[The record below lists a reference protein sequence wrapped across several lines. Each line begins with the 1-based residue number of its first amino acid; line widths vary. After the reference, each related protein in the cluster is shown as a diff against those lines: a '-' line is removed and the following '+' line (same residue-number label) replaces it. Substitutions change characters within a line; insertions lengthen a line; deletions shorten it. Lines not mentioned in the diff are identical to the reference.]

1 MKKKVSMI
9 IDKARSMDSS
19 FSDIIKRCQLF
30 YGVTST
36 DLDLLLSI
44 LRVRKLEKGE
54 VLFEEGADAEGF
66 YIVATGKVKVY
77 KLSPE
82 GRERIL
88 HVVQVGDSFAE
99 AAIFDDGRYPAFAE
113 TLQSSTLLFFP
124 KREFLDLL
132 QLHSQLAIN
141 MIAGLSHFLR
151 QFTVQIE
158 DLTFRDVPA
167 RLARYLLNCSDEK
180 TRLISLPVSKTQ
192 LASNLGTT
200 SETLSRTFRKLS
212 DDEILLVHGRKIEI
226 LDTDRLFD
234 LAAHCK
240 ES

>member
-1 MKKKVSMI
+1 MGNN
-9 IDKARSMDSS
+9 SS
-19 FSDIIKRCQLF
+19 EIIKQCPLF
-30 YGVTST
+30 YGVTT
-36 DLDLLLSI
+36 EDLQLLLGI
-44 LRVRKLEKGE
+44 LRVRKFNKGE
-54 VLFEEGADAEGF
+54 ILFEEGAAAEGF
-66 YIVATGKVKVY
+66 YIVASGKVKVY
-77 KLSPE
+77 KLSPD

-88 HVVQVGDSFAE
+88 HVVQVGHSFAE

-113 TLQSSTLLFFP
+113 TLQASTLLFFP

-132 QLHSQLAIN
+132 HHHSQLAIN

-167 RLARYLLNCSDEK
+167 RLARYLLSLYDDK
-180 TRLISLPVSKTQ
+180 PLLISLPLSKTQ

-212 DDEILLVHGRKIEI
+212 DEEIISVQGRKIEI

-234 LAAHCK
+234 LAASYK

>member
-1 MKKKVSMI
+1 MNTG
-9 IDKARSMDSS
+9 
-19 FSDIIKRCQLF
+19 FSESIKQCHLF
-30 YGVTST
+30 YGVTEA
-36 DLDLLLSI
+36 DLQLLVSI
-44 LRVRKLEKGE
+44 LRVRKFQKGDL
-54 VLFEEGADAEGF
+54 LFAEGAEADGF

-77 KLSPE
+77 KLSAD

-88 HVVQVGDSFAE
+88 HVVQPGNSFAE

-113 TLQSSTLLFFP
+113 TLDTSTLLFFP

-132 QLHSQLAIN
+132 HCHSQLAIN
-141 MIAGLSHFLR
+141 MIAGLSRFLR

-167 RLARYLLNCSDEK
+167 RLARYLLSLDQS
-180 TRLISLPVSKTQ
+180 TSPSVSLPVSKTQ

-212 DDEILLVHGRKIEI
+212 
-226 LDTDRLFD
+226 
-234 LAAHCK
+234 
-240 ES
+240 